1 MHLTQQKG
9 VLNSLISFSQI
20 FRADMVKKK
29 KLVLVFRG
37 SYWDFGLSFPICK
50 VVIQLLL
57 FLRVLSC
64 SVVSDSLWP
73 LDCSPPGYMEFSRQ
87 ESWSGLPFP
96 PPRHLPNW
104 GVKPESLVF
113 PALAGRFFTAG
124 TNAPLLWRGLKKKK
138 VGSTLKGLSSYRSLS
153 IILQQNDK
161 RYFSKNIFW
170 IEQNNP
176 SLFAIKPFIIGKWIL
191 GEILAP
197 WWVNWPG
204 LSLSP
209 FSATLRRGRIF
220 KILLRGLK
228 K

>member
-1 MHLTQQKG
+1 M
-9 VLNSLISFSQI
+9 
-20 FRADMVKKK
+20 
-29 KLVLVFRG
+29 
-37 SYWDFGLSFPICK
+37 
-50 VVIQLLL
+50 
-57 FLRVLSC
+57 
-64 SVVSDSLWP
+64 
-73 LDCSPPGYMEFSRQ
+73 
-87 ESWSGLPFP
+87 
-96 PPRHLPNW
+96 
-104 GVKPESLVF
+104 F

-197 WWVNWPG
+197 
-204 LSLSP
+204 
-209 FSATLRRGRIF
+209 
-220 KILLRGLK
+220 
-228 K
+228 